1 MRRSLIVTIT
11 AVASVLAVKASG
23 VSASQVSPVDLIG
36 SVKAGVSLPPGQQRP
51 HRTTKPVQAIVS
63 VTITS
68 EAGSRVLK
76 EMVFTNTKFALWVP
90 AGRYSVSAEIGPPT
104 VGRPRQCGKTRL
116 GLVVAKGK
124 QTSFNL
130 ECVLR

>member
-1 MRRSLIVTIT
+1 MRRSFIIVIT
-11 AVASVLAVKASG
+11 AIASVFAVTASG

-36 SVKAGVSLPPGQQRP
+36 SVKAGVSRPPGLH
-51 HRTTKPVQAIVS
+51 HRSSKLVQAIVS
-63 VTITS
+63 VTIAS
-68 EAGSRVLK
+68 EAGSLVLK
-76 EMVFTNTKFALWVP
+76 EMIFTNTKFALWVP

-104 VGRPRQCGKTRL
+104 VNPTPKQCGKKAR
-116 GLVVAKGK
+116 LVVAKGK